1 MKNNLIIFTIFFYF
15 FYNNAFAE
23 SFTFKSSNIEIK
35 DGGNFILA
43 SDGEAI
49 SADENFI
56 IKANKFEYLK
66 DKDLLRSFGNGT
78 AIIRDNNLIIKF
90 NELESNQNG
99 SLTKL
104 SGNIKILQSEKGIII
119 ETDSVLYNK
128 LDGILES
135 QTKSTLKDKFNNF
148 FIVDNFFY
156 EINKDIIKLNNAYFK
171 DPKNNIFTTSLA
183 YINTKSNKLFGKDIT
198 VNLNNS
204 SFNKNNDPRLKG
216 NSITHD
222 NENTEI
228 TKGVFTT
235 CKKRKDKCPPWQ
247 LSAEKIQHDKKNQII
262 NYKNAWLRIYDVP
275 ILYFPKFFHPDPTV
289 KRKSGFLMP
298 SIKSSNT
305 SSNFLNTPYFFAVAE
320 NKDFTFS
327 PRFYA
332 EEKILFQTEYRQKN
346 LSSTHTS
353 DFSFFT
359 RKGKNSKNHFF
370 YNYNNK
376 FDFQRFSKNNIDLKI
391 QKTSNDTYLKAEK
404 IKSPLIDNTDFLE
417 NSFSLDLYSND
428 LSIDTEF
435 TIYEDLDKNK
445 SDRYEYIFPKIDLVK
460 NIDNK
465 TNLKGDF
472 SFRSKNLVRNF
483 NTNVF
488 EKSNIND
495 LIFNSY
501 PKITKNGFYNDYS
514 FIIKNSNTDGQNSTN
529 YKENNNYYLSG
540 LFQYNTSL
548 PLIKEKENYT
558 NILKPKLSIKMAPS
572 HTKDISDQ
580 NIRIDVNNLY
590 SLNRIS
596 ENDIIEGGTSLIIGN
611 EFSIFDKQNL
621 KEIFNFKLANNL
633 RFTENNDLPTNNQ
646 LGQKTSNFFGE
657 IFYSPNQFI
666 TTKYN
671 TSIKNN
677 FLDVSYENFITDF
690 RINNFVTTFDYLN
703 ENNTSEKNEYLSNTT
718 KYIIDDSNSLSFS
731 TRENK
736 TSDLTEY
743 YNLVYQYKND
753 CLSASIEY
761 NKEFYNDR
769 DIKPDENI
777 FFKLTIIPFGEAS
790 TPNLKN

>member
-15 FYNNAFAE
+15 FYNIAFAE

-78 AIIRDNNLIIKF
+78 AIIRDNNLVIKF